1 MARPKSEDKRNA
13 ILLAATRVFAER
25 GLGAATAAISS
36 AAEVAEGT
44 LFTYFR
50 TKDELVNALYG
61 EIKVELAEV
70 MMSGFP
76 RKGSV
81 RTRLQHIWDC
91 FVEWGVANP
100 LKRRVLR
107 LLETSDKLTL
117 ESKRA
122 GASPFVAIQSMVE
135 EAVAQRVIQDLP
147 QAFIAATMQALAD
160 TTMDFMMLH
169 SRKKEQYRVMGF
181 EMLWAGI
188 AVKRR

>member
-13 ILLAATRVFAER
+13 ILVAATAVFAER

-36 AAEVAEGT
+36 TAEVAEGT

-50 TKDELVNALYG
+50 TKDELVNALYR

-76 RKGSV
+76 RRGSV
-81 RTRLQHIWDC
+81 RKRLQHIWDC

-107 LLETSDKLTL
+107 LLETSDKLML
-117 ESKRA
+117 ESKQA
-122 GASPFVAIQSMVE
+122 GAAPFVAIQAMVE

-147 QAFIAATMQALAD
+147 QMFIAATMQALAD

-169 SRKKEQYRVMGF
+169 PRKKEQYRVMGF

-188 AVKRR
+188 AAKKG